1 MALRNAIT
9 KRLYKHL
16 LPSSQ
21 KSLPNF
27 HHHLFSSP
35 ETSSSTT
42 DSIFFRKQ
50 TNRSPRFNQPD
61 FFYIPVGEKL
71 NISDC
76 DPMTKNAPFGS
87 GSGGLSV
94 SDARKMVRCLQ
105 LQNVRSAVKMIQ
117 ANSISYA
124 EFVNVCMD
132 TCGNRDQGVEF
143 AKVLDVSGDVIVL
156 GNVVFL
162 RPDQIAK
169 SMERVISQSMTMPND
184 PWKQELEELERQMAL
199 IDQKAISLVRC
210 ELYCGLGLL
219 ILQTLVFM
227 RLTFWELSWDVME
240 PICFFVT
247 SFHFALAYMFFLRTS
262 KEPSFEGYFRQRFRV
277 KRRKLMRTHKF
288 DYKRYNELCNFVY
301 PNYQG
306 KLVFCN

>member
-1 MALRNAIT
+1 MALRTAIT
-9 KRLYKHL
+9 KRLYKYL

-27 HHHLFSSP
+27 HHHLYSAP

-42 DSIFFRKQ
+42 DSIFFPKQ
-50 TNRSPRFNQPD
+50 TNRSPRFNRPD

-71 NISDC
+71 REKLDISDC
-76 DPMTKNAPFGS
+76 DPTTKNAPFGS

-132 TCGNRDQGVEF
+132 ACGNRDQGVEF
-143 AKVLDVSGDVIVL
+143 AKMLDVAGDVIVL

-162 RPDQIAK
+162 RPDQVWNCYRI
-169 SMERVISQSMTMPND
+169 
-184 PWKQELEELERQMAL
+184 
-199 IDQKAISLVRC
+199 
-210 ELYCGLGLL
+210 
-219 ILQTLVFM
+219 
-227 RLTFWELSWDVME
+227 
-240 PICFFVT
+240 FF
-247 SFHFALAYMFFLRTS
+247 
-262 KEPSFEGYFRQRFRV
+262 G
-277 KRRKLMRTHKF
+277 
-288 DYKRYNELCNFVY
+288 
-301 PNYQG
+301 
-306 KLVFCN
+306 

>member
-1 MALRNAIT
+1 MALRTAIT

-27 HHHLFSSP
+27 HHLLFRSLP
-35 ETSSSTT
+35 ETSSTT

-50 TNRSPRFNQPD
+50 TNRSPPRFNRPD

-124 EFVNVCMD
+124 GFVNVCMD
-132 TCGNRDQGVEF
+132 ACGNRDQGVEF
-143 AKVLDVSGDVIVL
+143 AKVLDVAGDVIVL

-162 RPDQIAK
+162 RPDQ
-169 SMERVISQSMTMPND
+169 VWN
-184 PWKQELEELERQMAL
+184 
-199 IDQKAISLVRC
+199 
-210 ELYCGLGLL
+210 
-219 ILQTLVFM
+219 
-227 RLTFWELSWDVME
+227 
-240 PICFFVT
+240 CFRI
-247 SFHFALAYMFFLRTS
+247 FF
-262 KEPSFEGYFRQRFRV
+262 G
-277 KRRKLMRTHKF
+277 
-288 DYKRYNELCNFVY
+288 
-301 PNYQG
+301 
-306 KLVFCN
+306 